1 MHITEEIYQQVQSLP
16 EDMAREVLEFIN
28 YLKKRRGL
36 PHEPSQEVKKAR
48 HVFLHTIQENPED
61 EVWNDLLFGQS
72 RYDAVS
78 LRHSNPEDIEADK
91 NVAAKAAL

>member
-28 YLKKRRGL
+28 YLKKRHGL
-36 PHEPSQEVKKAR
+36 PYELNQEAKKGR
-48 HVFLHTIQENPED
+48 PVFVHTIQENPED

-78 LRHSNPEDIEADK
+78 LRNPNPTDHERGQ
-91 NVAAKAAL
+91 ALPEF